1 MSKAMLSNTAYNF
14 SETLK
19 ALQVKKNFIYG
30 LVAFLFLS
38 GILHMVGN
46 SYLKIA
52 NAVVVLFL
60 VTVWLVKWEGKSNRQ
75 VFYIGLLC
83 TSVSALMIILTL

>member
-1 MSKAMLSNTAYNF
+1 MSLLSKTTYNF

-19 ALQVKKNFIYG
+19 ALQVKKNFLYG

-60 VTVWLVKWEGKSNRQ
+60 LTVWLVKWEGKSNRQ
-75 VFYIGLLC
+75 VFYIALIC
-83 TSVSALMIILTL
+83 TGVSALMIISTL

>member
-1 MSKAMLSNTAYNF
+1 MNLLSETAYNF

-19 ALQVKKNFIYG
+19 ALQAKKNFLYG
-30 LVAFLFLS
+30 LFGFLFLS
-38 GILHMVGN
+38 AILHMLGN

-60 VTVWLVKWEGKSNRQ
+60 ITVWLVKWEGKTNRQ

-83 TSVSALMIILTL
+83 TGVSVLMITLAL